1 MPRKD
6 EPLSEGLNE
15 SEMSWAVEILLD
27 ATRQRSTT
35 DSVRWLAEDHPVAAG
50 WSWIDLMRALVLIG
64 DESTAGRKALRRAT
78 KEATSSDFDTSR
90 ILFNPASLP
99 RPSDFKLALNALQRN
114 SSGGTL
120 STLNGPALLR
130 AQQEST
136 LAIEALCLI
145 AGVSYSDACDWFNP
159 GSTDWN
165 RETAGELID
174 YLDDLVNGR
183 CESIVP
189 ATVPS
194 RAVEFFE
201 SDGWERADAFLR
213 DGVPYEVLL
222 AQRAGGGVWLAHKNK
237 TSGFPNISVADM
249 ACSMLDEEQIEFLR
263 ATQLGGDVRQ
273 SDLQQL
279 TGVRD
284 KRVGLVVLKGGH
296 PAVLVCFS
304 SAKDSGTAR
313 ANGDGL
319 LQIPVGDD
327 PFAAVLTGL
336 GWSGRTETDRLAQ
349 HFGGLLFTEK
359 TLKDLVNFIRG
370 VIN

>member
-1 MPRKD
+1 LPQN
-6 EPLSEGLNE
+6 LTNNE
-15 SEMSWAVEILLD
+15 KTWAVEILLE
-27 ATRQRSTT
+27 ATQQRSTT
-35 DSVRWLAEDHPVAAG
+35 ESIKWLAEDHPVVSG
-50 WSWIDLMRALVLIG
+50 CSWINLLRALVLIG
-64 DESTAGRKALRRAT
+64 DESAAGRRALRRAT

-90 ILFNPASLP
+90 MIFNPSSIR
-99 RPSDFKLALNALQRN
+99 RPSDFKLALDALQHN
-114 SSGGTL
+114 SSGDSL
-120 STLNGPALLR
+120 SALDAPGLLR
-130 AQQEST
+130 AQQESN

-159 GSTDWN
+159 SSAEWN
-165 RETAGELID
+165 RDSAGRLVA

-183 CESIVP
+183 CESFVP
-189 ATVPS
+189 ASAPS
-194 RAVEFFE
+194 RAIEFFE
-201 SDGWERADAFLR
+201 SDGWSRADEFLR

-237 TSGFPNISVADM
+237 TSSRLNISIANLT
-249 ACSMLDEEQIEFLR
+249 CSMLDEEQIEFLR

-273 SDLQQL
+273 SDLQEL
-279 TGVRD
+279 TGIRD
-284 KRVGLVVLKGGH
+284 KRVGLVVLKAGR

-319 LQIPVGDD
+319 LQIPVGDK

-336 GWSGRTETDRLAQ
+336 GWSARTETDRLAQ

-359 TLKDLVNFIRG
+359 TLRDLVTFIRG
-370 VIN
+370 VID